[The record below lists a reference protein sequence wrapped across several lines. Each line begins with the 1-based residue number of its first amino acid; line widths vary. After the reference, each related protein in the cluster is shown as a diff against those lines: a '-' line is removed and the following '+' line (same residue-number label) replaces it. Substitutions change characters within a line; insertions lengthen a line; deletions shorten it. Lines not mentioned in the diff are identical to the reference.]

1 MSGLKSKKNSNWFFM
16 ADYPLAGVFPAEM
29 GVEVEIAEVLLEAQ
43 GLAEVV
49 PVEFPAAGQAQG
61 LVEAV
66 PVEQAGLEERVE

>member
-1 MSGLKSKKNSNWFFM
+1 
-16 ADYPLAGVFPAEM
+16 M